1 MQKKITDGVPEEG
14 IRNEKTFRVTSRHT
28 RIFKCILFFLLA
40 FEVAV
45 VVHCGITHS
54 LRKENARLR
63 NLVKELQNS
72 QCKKEEGSSPIKA
85 LLDPPP
91 TPVPETIFPRKFINN
106 TTKNARVLVVNLS
119 GIDLTKWN
127 EVNSNLPFI
136 NSILGRLAQVGRLK
150 EKDVCVTFVV
160 NGDQINSKKP
170 KIVEQIESHCHEIAF
185 KGKVPSWA
193 QPTAPIM
200 AENDKAGLSPS
211 TIKNHPYFTFNRRI
225 DLPGANGQDLLKAS
239 TSGEIVFIDLI
250 ENPTARKVI
259 GPDIQDVNLTSIGNL
274 LNLKPQIGRERTTHR
289 GRYS

>member
-1 MQKKITDGVPEEG
+1 MQKTITDRVPEEG
-14 IRNEKTFRVTSRHT
+14 IRNEKTFRVTNRHT
-28 RIFKCILFFLLA
+28 HIFQCILFFLLA
-40 FEVAV
+40 IEFCV
-45 VVHCGITHS
+45 VVHCGITYS

-63 NLVKELQNS
+63 NLVKQLQS
-72 QCKKEEGSSPIKA
+72 KTCKKEEGSSPIKA

-106 TTKNARVLVVNLS
+106 SASKARALVVDLS
-119 GIDLTKWN
+119 GIKLTDWS
-127 EVNSNLPFI
+127 EVNGNLPFI

-150 EKDVCVTFVV
+150 ENDVCVTFVV
-160 NGDQINSKKP
+160 NGDQINSRKP

-193 QPTAPIM
+193 KPTAPIM

-225 DLPGANGQDLLKAS
+225 DLRGANGKDLLEAS

-250 ENPTARKVI
+250 ENPNARKVI

-274 LNLKPQIGRERTTHR
+274 LDLKPQIGRERTTHR